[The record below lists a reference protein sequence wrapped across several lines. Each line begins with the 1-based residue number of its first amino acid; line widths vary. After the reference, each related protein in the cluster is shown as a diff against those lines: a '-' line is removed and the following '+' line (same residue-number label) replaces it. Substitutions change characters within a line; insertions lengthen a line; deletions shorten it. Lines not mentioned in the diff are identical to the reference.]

1 MSISSVARL
10 KWIGK
15 NTKLQQ
21 LFSFGRSPEA
31 AGIYESR
38 WRMSSPTTGCFGD
51 TIWVILTVEASGT
64 MGLTQVWSLIHL
76 FVPLTALF
84 SHESTR

>member
-1 MSISSVARL
+1 MSISSVDR
-10 KWIGK
+10 IGK

-21 LFSFGRSPEA
+21 LFCFGRSPEA

-64 MGLTQVWSLIHL
+64 MGLTQVWSIFHF
-76 FVPLTALF
+76 FVPLF